1 MADKEFSKIVKQD
14 ESKML
19 EISLLDV
26 DTIIAKYMEEHLMPE
41 VEQNGIKVKVPLI
54 YGNAER
60 WKGAKRDG
68 YLRDKLGKIQLPIAM
83 FKRNSIESNDALRFL
98 KDHRV
103 TYPTVKK
110 YSQKH
115 AYDRFSLL
123 NPDFKRRFEAYD
135 VRMPNYV
142 TLTYEVMF
150 WTGYTQHNNKIIEQF
165 QYADNAYWGEDG
177 NYKFRVSVA
186 NFDTQQD
193 VGAGSERIVRTTCN
207 LTVNAYL
214 LPKRFDNQPT
224 TQKGFSIRKVIVT
237 NEIVLQGSDGF
248 DVNGRLTTS
257 LEKPLEEFGNQLLG
271 NRIETESPDVFGLPI
286 QTEDGNDL
294 IAE

>member
-1 MADKEFSKIVKQD
+1 MADKKFSKIVKQD

-26 DTIIAKYMEEHLMPE
+26 DTIIANYMEQHLIPKL
-41 VEQNGIKVKVPLI
+41 EQNGNKINVPLV

-60 WKGAKRDG
+60 WKSAQRDG
-68 YLRDKLGKIQLPIAM
+68 YLKDKLGKIQLPIIM
-83 FKRNSIESNDALRFL
+83 FKRNSIESNDTLRFL
-98 KDHRV
+98 KDQKV

-123 NPDFKRRFEAYD
+123 NPDLKRRFEAYD

-150 WTGYTQHNNKIIEQF
+150 WTGYTEHNNKIIEQF
-165 QYADNAYWGEDG
+165 QYADGAYWGEDDK
-177 NYKFRVSVA
+177 YKFRVVVG
-186 NFDTQQD
+186 NFDNQQD
-193 VGAGSERIVRTTCN
+193 VGAGSERIIRTTCT

-224 TQKGFSIRKVIVT
+224 TQKGFSIRKVVVT
-237 NEIVLQGSDGF
+237 NETVLQGGLGT
-248 DVNGRLTTS
+248 DVNGNLTS
-257 LEKPLEEFGNQLLG
+257 NLEKKLDYQKEDILQNNLEKKNIRFD
-271 NRIETESPDVFGLPI
+271 S
-286 QTEDGNDL
+286 
-294 IAE
+294 

>member
-26 DTIIAKYMEEHLMPE
+26 DTIIANYMEQHLIPKL
-41 VEQNGIKVKVPLI
+41 EQNGNKVNVPLV

-60 WKGAKRDG
+60 WKSAQRDG
-68 YLRDKLGKIQLPIAM
+68 YLKDKLGKIQLPIIM
-83 FKRNSIESNDALRFL
+83 FKRNSIESNDSLRFL
-98 KDHRV
+98 KDQKV

-150 WTGYTQHNNKIIEQF
+150 WTGYTEHNNKIIEQF
-165 QYADNAYWGEDG
+165 QYADGAYWGEDDK
-177 NYKFRVSVA
+177 YKFRVVVG
-186 NFDTQQD
+186 NFDNQQD
-193 VGAGSERIVRTTCN
+193 VGAGSERIIRTTCT

-237 NEIVLQGSDGF
+237 NEVVLQGGDGY
-248 DVNGRLTTS
+248 DLNGRLTTS
-257 LEKPLEEFGNQLLG
+257 LEKPLEKFGTQVLG
-271 NRIETESPDVFGLPI
+271 NVIETESPDVFGLPI
-286 QTEDGNDL
+286 QTEGGEDL

>member
-1 MADKEFSKIVKQD
+1 MANKEFSKIVKQD

-26 DTIIAKYMEEHLMPE
+26 DTIIAKYMEEHLIPE

-60 WKGAKRDG
+60 WKGAKKDG
-68 YLRDKLGKIQLPIAM
+68 YLRDKLGKIQLPIIM
-83 FKRNSIESNDALRFL
+83 FKRNSIESNESLKFL
-98 KDHRV
+98 KDYRV

-150 WTGYTQHNNKIIEQF
+150 WTGYTEHNNKIIEQF
-165 QYADNAYWGEDG
+165 QYANEQYWGEDT
-177 NYKFRVSVA
+177 NYKFRVVVG

-193 VGAGSERIVRTTCN
+193 VGAGSERIVRTTCS

-214 LPKRFDNQPT
+214 LPKRFDTQPT

-237 NEIVLQGSDGF
+237 NEIVISGTEGF
-248 DVNGRLTTS
+248 DLNGRLTTS
-257 LEKPLEEFGNQLLG
+257 LEKPLEQFGTPILG
-271 NRIETESPDVFGLPI
+271 NVIETESPDVFGLPI

>member
-150 WTGYTQHNNKIIEQF
+150 WTGYTEHNNKIIEQF

-257 LEKPLEEFGNQLLG
+257 LEKPLEEFGSPILG
-271 NRIETESPDVFGLPI
+271 NVIETESPDVFGLPI

>member
-26 DTIIAKYMEEHLMPE
+26 DTIIANYMEQHLIPKL
-41 VEQNGIKVKVPLI
+41 EQNGNKINVPLV

-60 WKGAKRDG
+60 WKSAQRDG
-68 YLRDKLGKIQLPIAM
+68 YLKDKLGKIQLPIIM
-83 FKRNSIESNDALRFL
+83 FKRNSIETNDSMRFL
-98 KDHRV
+98 KDQKV

-150 WTGYTQHNNKIIEQF
+150 WTGYTEHNNKIIEQF
-165 QYADNAYWGEDG
+165 QYADGAYWGEDDK
-177 NYKFRVSVA
+177 YKFRVVVG
-186 NFDTQQD
+186 NFDNQQD
-193 VGAGSERIVRTTCN
+193 VGAGSERIIRTTCT
-207 LTVNAYL
+207 LSVNAYL

-224 TQKGFSIRKVIVT
+224 TQKGFSIRKVVVT
-237 NEIVLQGSDGF
+237 NEVLLQGGVGYDL
-248 DVNGRLTTS
+248 NGRLTTS
-257 LEKPLEEFGNQLLG
+257 LEKPLEKFGSQVLG
-271 NRIETESPDVFGLPI
+271 DKIETESEDVFGTPL
-286 QTEDGNDL
+286 QTEDGNEL

>member
-26 DTIIAKYMEEHLMPE
+26 DTIIANYMEQHLIPKL
-41 VEQNGIKVKVPLI
+41 EQNGNKVNVPLV

-60 WKGAKRDG
+60 WKSAQRDG
-68 YLRDKLGKIQLPIAM
+68 YLKDKLGKIQLPIIM
-83 FKRNSIESNDALRFL
+83 FKRNSIESNDTLRFL
-98 KDHRV
+98 KDQKV

-123 NPDFKRRFEAYD
+123 NPDLKRRFEAYD

-150 WTGYTQHNNKIIEQF
+150 WTGYTEHNNKIIEQF
-165 QYADNAYWGEDG
+165 QYADGAYWGEDDK
-177 NYKFRVSVA
+177 YKFRVVVG
-186 NFDTQQD
+186 NFDNQQD
-193 VGAGSERIVRTTCN
+193 VGAGSERIIRTTCT

-224 TQKGFSIRKVIVT
+224 TQKGFSIRKVVVT
-237 NEIVLQGSDGF
+237 NETVLQGGLGT
-248 DVNGRLTTS
+248 DVNGNLTS
-257 LEKPLEEFGNQLLG
+257 NLEKKLDYQKEDILQNNLEKKNIRFD
-271 NRIETESPDVFGLPI
+271 S
-286 QTEDGNDL
+286 
-294 IAE
+294 

>member
-26 DTIIAKYMEEHLMPE
+26 DTIIANYMEQHLIPKL
-41 VEQNGIKVKVPLI
+41 EQNGNKINVPLV

-60 WKGAKRDG
+60 WKSAQRDG
-68 YLRDKLGKIQLPIAM
+68 YLKDKLGKIQLPIIM
-83 FKRNSIESNDALRFL
+83 FKRNSIESNDTLRFL
-98 KDHRV
+98 KDQKV

-123 NPDFKRRFEAYD
+123 NPDLKRRFEAYD

-150 WTGYTQHNNKIIEQF
+150 WTGYTEHNNKIIEQF
-165 QYADNAYWGEDG
+165 QYADGAYWGEDDK
-177 NYKFRVSVA
+177 YKFRVVVG
-186 NFDTQQD
+186 NFDNQQD
-193 VGAGSERIVRTTCN
+193 VGAGSERIIRTTCT

-237 NEIVLQGSDGF
+237 NEVVLQGGEGYDL
-248 DVNGRLTTS
+248 NGRLTTS
-257 LEKPLEEFGNQLLG
+257 LEKPLEKFGSQLLG
-271 NRIETESPDVFGLPI
+271 DKIETESEDIFGTPL
-286 QTEDGNDL
+286 QTEDGNEL

>member
-26 DTIIAKYMEEHLMPE
+26 DTIIAQYMEQHLIPTL
-41 VEQNGIKVKVPLI
+41 EQSGNKINVPLL

-60 WKGAKRDG
+60 WKSAQKDG
-68 YLRDKLGKIQLPIAM
+68 YIKDKLGRIQLPVIM
-83 FKRNSIESNDALRFL
+83 FKRNSIEQSETMKFL
-98 KDHRV
+98 KDRNV

-123 NPDFKRRFEAYD
+123 NPDLKKRFETYD

-142 TLTYEVMF
+142 TLTYEVIF
-150 WTGYTQHNNKIIEQF
+150 WTGYTEHNNKIIEQF
-165 QYADNAYWGEDG
+165 QYASEQYWGEDT
-177 NYKFRVSVA
+177 NYKFRVIVG
-186 NFDTQQD
+186 NFDNQQD
-193 VGAGSERIVRTTCN
+193 VGAGSERIIRTNCT
-207 LTVNAYL
+207 LSVNAYL
-214 LPKRFDNQPT
+214 LTKRFDNQPT

-237 NEIVLQGSDGF
+237 NEVVLQGGLGTDVDGNL
-248 DVNGRLTTS
+248 VSN
-257 LEKPLEEFGNQLLG
+257 LEKKLDYQKKDIL
-271 NRIETESPDVFGLPI
+271 
-286 QTEDGNDL
+286 QNDL
-294 IAE
+294 EKKNIRFDS

>member
-150 WTGYTQHNNKIIEQF
+150 WTGYTEHNNKIIEQF

-224 TQKGFSIRKVIVT
+224 TQKGFSIRKVVVT
-237 NEIVLQGSDGF
+237 NEIVMQGSDGF

>member
-26 DTIIAKYMEEHLMPE
+26 DTIIAQYMEQHLIPTL
-41 VEQNGIKVKVPLI
+41 EQSGNKINVPLL

-60 WKGAKRDG
+60 WKSAQKDG
-68 YLRDKLGKIQLPIAM
+68 YIKDKLGRIQLPVIM
-83 FKRNSIESNDALRFL
+83 FKRNSIEQSETMKFL
-98 KDHRV
+98 KDRNV

-123 NPDFKRRFEAYD
+123 NPDLKKRFETYD

-142 TLTYEVMF
+142 TLTYEVIF
-150 WTGYTQHNNKIIEQF
+150 WTGYTEHNNKIIEQF
-165 QYADNAYWGEDG
+165 QYASEQYWGEDT
-177 NYKFRVSVA
+177 NYKFRVIVG
-186 NFDTQQD
+186 NFDNQQE
-193 VGAGSERIVRTTCN
+193 VGAGSERIIRTNCT
-207 LTVNAYL
+207 LSVNAYL
-214 LPKRFDNQPT
+214 LTKRFDNQPT

-237 NEIVLQGSDGF
+237 NEVVLQGGLGTDVDGNL
-248 DVNGRLTTS
+248 VSN
-257 LEKPLEEFGNQLLG
+257 LEKKLDYQKKDIL
-271 NRIETESPDVFGLPI
+271 
-286 QTEDGNDL
+286 QNDL
-294 IAE
+294 EKKNIRFDS

>member
-68 YLRDKLGKIQLPIAM
+68 YLRDKLGKIQLPIVM
-83 FKRNSIESNDALRFL
+83 FKRNSIESNDAMRFL

-224 TQKGFSIRKVIVT
+224 TQKGFSIRKVVVT
-237 NEIVLQGSDGF
+237 NEIVMQGSDGF

-271 NRIETESPDVFGLPI
+271 NRIETESSDVFGLPI

>member
-26 DTIIAKYMEEHLMPE
+26 DTIIANYMEQHLIPKL
-41 VEQNGIKVKVPLI
+41 EQNGNKINVPLV

-60 WKGAKRDG
+60 WKSAQRDG
-68 YLRDKLGKIQLPIAM
+68 YIKDKLGKIQLPIIM
-83 FKRNSIESNDALRFL
+83 FKRNSIESNDSMRFL
-98 KDHRV
+98 KDQKV

-150 WTGYTQHNNKIIEQF
+150 WTGYTEHNNKIIEQF
-165 QYADNAYWGEDG
+165 QYADGAYWGEDDK
-177 NYKFRVSVA
+177 YKFRVVVG
-186 NFDTQQD
+186 NFDNQQD
-193 VGAGSERIVRTTCN
+193 VGAGSERIIRTTCT

-237 NEIVLQGSDGF
+237 NEVVLQGGEGYDL
-248 DVNGRLTTS
+248 NGRLTTS
-257 LEKPLEEFGNQLLG
+257 LEKPLEKFGSQVLG
-271 NRIETESPDVFGLPI
+271 NKIETESEDVFGAPL
-286 QTEDGNDL
+286 QTEDGNEL

>member
-26 DTIIAKYMEEHLMPE
+26 DTIIANYMEQHLIPKL
-41 VEQNGIKVKVPLI
+41 EQNGNKVNVPLV

-60 WKGAKRDG
+60 WKSAQRDG
-68 YLRDKLGKIQLPIAM
+68 YLKDKLGKIQLPIIM
-83 FKRNSIESNDALRFL
+83 FKRNSIESNDTLRFL
-98 KDHRV
+98 KDQKV

-123 NPDFKRRFEAYD
+123 NPDLKRRFEAYD

-150 WTGYTQHNNKIIEQF
+150 WTGYTEHNNKIIEQF
-165 QYADNAYWGEDG
+165 QYADGAYWGEDDK
-177 NYKFRVSVA
+177 YKFRVVVG
-186 NFDTQQD
+186 NFDNQQD
-193 VGAGSERIVRTTCN
+193 VGAGSERIIRTTCT

-214 LPKRFDNQPT
+214 LPKRFDSQPT
-224 TQKGFSIRKVIVT
+224 TQKGFSIRKVVVT
-237 NEIVLQGSDGF
+237 NETVLQGGLGT
-248 DVNGRLTTS
+248 DVNGNLTS
-257 LEKPLEEFGNQLLG
+257 NLEKKLDYQKEDILQNNLEKKNIRFD
-271 NRIETESPDVFGLPI
+271 S
-286 QTEDGNDL
+286 
-294 IAE
+294 

>member
-1 MADKEFSKIVKQD
+1 
-14 ESKML
+14 ML

-26 DTIIAKYMEEHLMPE
+26 DSIIANYMEKHLVPE
-41 VEQNGIKVKVPLI
+41 LEQNGNKIKVPLL

-60 WKGAKRDG
+60 WKSAQKDG
-68 YLRDKLGKIQLPIAM
+68 YVKDKLGKLQLPLIM
-83 FKRNSIESNDALRFL
+83 FKRNSIEPNESMKFL
-98 KDHRV
+98 KDYRI

-142 TLTYEVMF
+142 TLTYEVIF
-150 WTGYTQHNNKIIEQF
+150 WTGYTEHNNKIIEQF
-165 QYADNAYWGEDG
+165 QYANEQYWGESG
-177 NYKFRVSVA
+177 NSKFRVIVG
-186 NFDTQQD
+186 NFDNQQD
-193 VGAGSERIVRTTCN
+193 IGAGSERIIKTTCT
-207 LTVNAYL
+207 LSVNAYL
-214 LPKRFDNQPT
+214 LPKRYDNQPT
-224 TQKGFSIRKVIVT
+224 TQKGFSIRKVVVS
-237 NEIVLQGSDGF
+237 NEVLIQGGDGY

-257 LEKPLEEFGNQLLG
+257 LEKPLDKFGSVILGDKIEKESNDIFGDPLQDEFGN
-271 NRIETESPDVFGLPI
+271 E
-286 QTEDGNDL
+286 L

>member
-1 MADKEFSKIVKQD
+1 MADKNFSKIVKQD

-26 DTIIAKYMEEHLMPE
+26 DSIIANYMEKHLIPE
-41 VEQNGIKVKVPLI
+41 VEQNGNKVKIPLL

-60 WKGAKRDG
+60 WKSAKKDG
-68 YLRDKLGKIQLPIAM
+68 YLKDKLGKLQLPLVM
-83 FKRNSIESNDALRFL
+83 FKRNSIEQTDSMKFL
-98 KDHRV
+98 KDYRI

-142 TLTYEVMF
+142 TLTYEVVF
-150 WTGYTQHNNKIIEQF
+150 WTGYTEHNNKIIEQF
-165 QYADNAYWGEDG
+165 QYANEQYWGESD
-177 NYKFRVSVA
+177 NYKFRVIVG
-186 NFDTQQD
+186 NFDNQQD
-193 VGAGSERIVRTTCN
+193 IGAGSERIIKTTCT
-207 LTVNAYL
+207 LSVNAYL
-214 LPKRFDNQPT
+214 LPKRYDNQPT
-224 TQKGFSIRKVIVT
+224 TQKGFSIRKVVVS
-237 NEIVLQGSDGF
+237 NEVLIQGGDGY
-248 DVNGRLTTS
+248 DVNGKLTTS
-257 LEKPLEEFGNQLLG
+257 LEKPLDKFGNVILGNKLEKESNDIFGDPLQDEFGN
-271 NRIETESPDVFGLPI
+271 E
-286 QTEDGNDL
+286 L